1 MLKKKQIRAIFLFEF
16 KMSRN
21 AAQTTHNI
29 NNAFGS
35 GTANKGTGQQ
45 WFSKFC
51 KRDERLENEECSG
64 WSLEVDDQL
73 RAITEVDP
81 LKTTGEV
88 TEEFNIDYYKVIWHL
103 QQIGK
108 VKILDKW
115 VPHELTANQ
124 KDHCFE
130 VSSSATQQTTSQLDC
145 DMWWKVDFIQLVQ
158 WMDWEA
164 APKHFS
170 RPNLYQKRSW
180 SLSDGLLPVWSTTAF
195 WITVKPLHLRSK
207 QAQHIDEMHQKLQRL
222 QPTLVNKMGPIL
234 HENATTHLTT
244 NASEVEQTGLWSF
257 ASSAIFTW
265 PLVNQLLLQ
274 ASQQLFAGKMILQ
287 LAGGRKY

>member
-1 MLKKKQIRAIFLFEF
+1 MLEKKQIRAIFLFEF

-45 WFSKFC
+45 WFRKFC

-64 WSLEVDDQL
+64 WPLEVDDQM

-108 VKILDKW
+108 VKILGKW
-115 VPHELTANQ
+115 VLHELTANQ

-130 VSSSATQQTTSQLDC
+130 VSSSLMLHNKPLLNWTVTCDEKWILYNWCSGWTEKQRPSTSQGQTCTKKGHGHCRMVCCPSDPL
-145 DMWWKVDFIQLVQ
+145 QLSESQ
-158 WMDWEA
+158 WNHYIWEVS
-164 APKHFS
+164 K
-170 RPNLYQKRSW
+170 
-180 SLSDGLLPVWSTTAF
+180 LSTSMRCTKNCNACSQHWSTKWAQF
-195 WITVKPLHLRSK
+195 SMKMRLHIL
-207 QAQHIDEMHQKLQRL
+207 QPMLQKLNKLGYEALPHLLYSLGLSSTNYFFKHLNNFL
-222 QPTLVNKMGPIL
+222 Q
-234 HENATTHLTT
+234 
-244 NASEVEQTGLWSF
+244 
-257 ASSAIFTW
+257 
-265 PLVNQLLLQ
+265 
-274 ASQQLFAGKMILQ
+274 GKWFCN
-287 LAGGRKY
+287 

>member
-207 QAQHIDEMHQKLQRL
+207 QAQHIDEMHQNCNACSQHWSTKWAQFSMKMRLHIL
-222 QPTLVNKMGPIL
+222 QPMLQKLNKLGYEALP
-234 HENATTHLTT
+234 HLLYSLGLSST
-244 NASEVEQTGLWSF
+244 NYFFKHLNNF
-257 ASSAIFTW
+257 
-265 PLVNQLLLQ
+265 LQ
-274 ASQQLFAGKMILQ
+274 GKWFCN
-287 LAGGRKY
+287 